1 MSKVCK
7 SCNAELPDT
16 AKFCEKCGSSVTEEE
31 KTENLFCRKCGAVL
45 ELGAK
50 FCGKCGTIVD
60 IETETGQELKQLTDS
75 AKLAA
80 KAGMNSARKGL
91 AKGMALTGAK
101 ILSTANKLHE
111 ENKMDNVLQNA
122 DSVDSAVKTE
132 ETSKE
137 ESETKTIIKEVI
149 SGIKIEETSK
159 EESKGKT
166 IIMEI
171 ISGIVGIMVFLLMLN
186 FLFGNH
192 PVQDTKD
199 IVFDEYGSQ
208 NLGEVIQDAIPEASW
223 DSKKVDKKHYTVMV
237 SGFCPNL
244 SSEIQLNFDV
254 HYFGEQVYVKIVSV
268 IQDGEYYDDFLSV
281 GFILAGIYGIE

>member
-7 SCNAELPDT
+7 ICNAELPDT

-31 KTENLFCRKCGAVL
+31 KTESLFCKKCGATL

-50 FCGKCGTIVD
+50 FCGKCGTTINVE
-60 IETETGQELKQLTDS
+60 IETGQELKQLTDS

-80 KAGMNSARKGL
+80 KASMDNARKGL
-91 AKGMALTGAK
+91 AKGMALTGEK

-111 ENKMDNVLQNA
+111 ENKKDNILQNA
-122 DSVDSAVKTE
+122 DSMDSA
-132 ETSKE
+132 
-137 ESETKTIIKEVI
+137 
-149 SGIKIEETSK
+149 IKIEETSK
-159 EESKGKT
+159 EESKRKT
-166 IIMEI
+166 IIKEI
-171 ISGIVGIMVFLLMLN
+171 ISGIVSIMVFLLILN
-186 FLFGNH
+186 FLFGKH
-192 PVQDTKD
+192 PIQDTKD

-223 DSKKVDKKHYTVMV
+223 DSEKVDNKHYTVMV

-244 SSEIQLNFDV
+244 LSEIQLNFDV

-281 GFILAGIYGIE
+281 GLILAGIYGIE